1 MANVY
6 SRIKRTGN
14 LNIDLSILLWR
25 DVFVLFYVSY
35 IMYLRYFFHYVFMS
49 VFSRLVKKHI
59 LKNFAFVWLSKNGV
73 WKPNVVRFTVIDFC
87 ITCCRQIFVEEN
99 VHRLLFQWKRK
110 WSQFTKTQRH
120 LKLAFKLLYLFVYNN
135 YKEFEISVLSLSH
148 WKLKGLGQWSLIG
161 VNAIG
166 TGKKF
171 TNSKPY
177 W

>member
-73 WKPNVVRFTVIDFC
+73 WKPNIVTEL
-87 ITCCRQIFVEEN
+87 Q
-99 VHRLLFQWKRK
+99 
-110 WSQFTKTQRH
+110 
-120 LKLAFKLLYLFVYNN
+120 
-135 YKEFEISVLSLSH
+135 
-148 WKLKGLGQWSLIG
+148 
-161 VNAIG
+161 
-166 TGKKF
+166 
-171 TNSKPY
+171 
-177 W
+177 